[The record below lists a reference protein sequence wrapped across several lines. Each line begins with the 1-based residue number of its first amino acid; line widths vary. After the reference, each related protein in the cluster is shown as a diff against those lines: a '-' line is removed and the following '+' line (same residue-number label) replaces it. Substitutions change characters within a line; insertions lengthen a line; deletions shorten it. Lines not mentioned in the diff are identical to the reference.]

1 MIYIIRHGQTEQNQ
15 RKLLTGRGDY
25 LLNET
30 GIAQAKEAGEWFR
43 ERNISFDLVL
53 SSPLSRARITAE
65 LVAPDREIRIEN
77 RLIEM
82 EFGPYEGM
90 DLNTPSPEVT
100 AFFMDFANTPA
111 PDGMEQ
117 LSSVIERTGAFLED
131 LCRTDRSILISTHAI
146 ALKGLLEYLS
156 PDSHGSYWSKHIHNC
171 DVFVTQYRHC
181 AFTVPVPLTFPVI

>member
-25 LLNET
+25 MLNET

-53 SSPLSRARITAE
+53 SSPLSRARTTAE

-90 DLNTPSPEVT
+90 DLTRPAPEVMT
-100 AFFMDFANTPA
+100 FFRDFEHNPA
-111 PDGMEQ
+111 PDGMEP
-117 LSSVIERTGAFLED
+117 LPEVTGRLGELLEE
-131 LCRTDRSILISTHAI
+131 LKQEAAEKNILLSTHAI
-146 ALKGLLEYLS
+146 AMKGALSYLTPPGRES
-156 PDSHGSYWSKHIHNC
+156 WWSRTIENC
-171 DVFVTQYRHC
+171 AVYKVDLVNGNYTE
-181 AFTVPVPLTFPVI
+181 PVRIR

>member
-65 LVAPDREIRIEN
+65 LVAPDREIRIER

-90 DLNTPSPEVT
+90 DLTHPAPAVMT
-100 AFFMDFANTPA
+100 FFRDFEHNPA
-111 PDGMEQ
+111 PDGMEP
-117 LSSVIERTGAFLED
+117 LSEVTGRLGAFLEE
-131 LCRTDRSILISTHAI
+131 LKQEAAEKNILLSTHAI
-146 ALKGLLEYLS
+146 AMKGALSYLTPPGRES
-156 PDSHGSYWSKHIHNC
+156 WWSRPIENC
-171 DVFVTQYRHC
+171 AVYKEDLINGNYTE
-181 AFTVPVPLTFPVI
+181 PVRIR